1 MHSISSLEDALSR
14 RAWEDVNDIFDAHFL
29 RILLLDPALLDTAL
43 DALPP
48 EWFAC
53 HPRHEMSRAF
63 AQSARDPDGLVRQ
76 AAQQRFVA
84 WVDSQ
89 EKPELRDLLG
99 VETARIR
106 DMIAHGWYEQAS
118 SIADTVLELIR
129 TAHTVSSE
137 YGDILPA
144 TYVRCGQAKLLA
156 GDTEASTACF
166 AEALRWARTGGGHPY
181 ARYAREHL
189 ALAHALDERYS
200 DAAALID
207 GPFVRSPPD
216 TVTRRLETPGLLARA
231 LLALS
236 ALEIDEAERL
246 LDLVDDEIRAGD
258 FGWAALHAQATAAIL
273 TGTPWDAIH
282 SINSEIVAS
291 AERHGPGSLS
301 GATLRA
307 DLASLYQ
314 AVRDLR
320 AAERVMLT
328 PGLLRRHSGV
338 VTALARQ
345 ALLRGRPD
353 QALGVMLHGESA
365 RREHIPTR
373 HLPSGAVVF
382 ASAELAA
389 SGALSDNT
397 LRLAAA
403 SITHHRAFSA
413 LAQATPELRAALL
426 PMAGPVPDTIPQPW
440 EYRPRIKLT
449 RREREMLD
457 ALETHATLSE
467 VASALH
473 VSINTAKTHVR
484 ALYRKLGAHS
494 RDEALW
500 LGKE

>member
-1 MHSISSLEDALSR
+1 MHSVSSLEDALSR
-14 RAWEDVNDIFDAHFL
+14 RAWDEVNDIFDAHFL
-29 RILLLDPALLDTAL
+29 RLLLLDPALVDRAL
-43 DALPP
+43 DALPE
-48 EWFAC
+48 EWFAE
-53 HPRHEMSRAF
+53 HPRHGMSRAL
-63 AQSARDPDGLVRQ
+63 ARSARDADGLVQQ
-76 AAQQRFVA
+76 AAQRRFLA
-84 WVDSQ
+84 WVGSR
-89 EKPELRDLLG
+89 EHPELRDLLG
-99 VETARIR
+99 VEAARIR
-106 DMIAHGWYEQAS
+106 DSIAHGWYEQAS
-118 SIADTVLELIR
+118 GIADTMLELIR
-129 TAHTVSSE
+129 SAQTVSSE
-137 YGDILPA
+137 YSDVLPA
-144 TYVRCGQAKLLA
+144 TYVRCGTAKLLA
-156 GDTEASTACF
+156 GDIEASTACY

-189 ALAHALDERYS
+189 ALVHALEERYA
-200 DAAALID
+200 DAAALIE
-207 GPFVRSPPD
+207 GPFTRSPTD
-216 TVTRRLETPGLLARA
+216 TVARRLEAPGLLARV

-236 ALEIDEAERL
+236 DLDTDEATRL
-246 LDLVDDEIRAGD
+246 LDFVDDGIRASE
-258 FGWAALHAQATAAIL
+258 FGWVALHAGATSAIFA
-273 TGTPWDAIH
+273 GESWDAIH
-282 SINSEIVAS
+282 SITSEIVAS

-314 AVRDLR
+314 AVGDLR
-320 AAERVMLT
+320 AAERTMLT

-338 VTALARQ
+338 VTSLARQ
-345 ALLRGRPD
+345 ALLRGRPE
-353 QALGVMLHGESA
+353 QALNVMLAGESA

-389 SGALSDNT
+389 SGALSENT
-397 LRLAAA
+397 LRLAASSVA
-403 SITHHRAFSA
+403 HHRAFSA
-413 LAQATPELRAALL
+413 LAQATPELREELL
-426 PMAGPVPDTIPQPW
+426 PLVGTSADEVPRPW
-440 EYRPRIKLT
+440 EYLPRIKLT